1 MPKIRPIAIHLPQFH
16 PFPENDE
23 WWGKGFTEWTNVTKA
38 KPLYKEHYQPHLPAD
53 LGFYDLRLEEA
64 RLAQEAMAKEYGV
77 YGFCYYHY
85 WFNGKK
91 LMNEPVDR
99 KLNNPKEDLP
109 FMLCWAN
116 ETWSRRWL
124 GEEKEILIEQTY
136 SLEDHKNHAIYL
148 QKFFKDDRYI
158 KVDGKPVF
166 MIYRPIQIP
175 DLDQVIEIYR
185 SVAKENGFEDLFL
198 IASNSHAGYY
208 NLIERGF
215 DAVMNF
221 QPKLGSLQQAF
232 NDKNS
237 INKLIRNLQ
246 FGIFNNKLKIYDYKK
261 AKEKMSRTYEYK
273 YLPCSF
279 VSWDNSA
286 RRGENGII
294 IKDKNPEVFAEFLQ
308 KDIKYLLD
316 QKRNPEENFLFI
328 NAWNEWA
335 EGNYLE
341 PDVKYGF
348 KFLDKLKQALNKI

>member
-1 MPKIRPIAIHLPQFH
+1 MNKILPIAIHLPQFH
-16 PFPENDE
+16 PFPKNDE
-23 WWGKGFTEWTNVTKA
+23 WWGRGFTEWTNVTKA
-38 KPLYKEHYQPHLPAD
+38 KPLYSGHYQPHLPAD

-64 RLAQEAMAKEYGV
+64 RLAQEAMAKEYGI

-85 WFNGKK
+85 WFHGEK

-175 DLDQVIEIYR
+175 DLDQVIDIYR
-185 SVAKENGFEDLFL
+185 SVAKENGFEDMFL
-198 IASNSHAGYY
+198 VASNSHAGYE
-208 NLIERGF
+208 NLLEKGF

-221 QPKLGSLQQAF
+221 QPKLGSLGQAF

-237 INKLIRNLQ
+237 MTKLKRNLEL
-246 FGIFNNKLKIYDYKK
+246 GIFSNKLKIYDYKK
-261 AKEKMSRTYEYK
+261 AKEKMNRTYEYN

-316 QKRNPEENFLFI
+316 QKREPEENFLFI

-348 KFLDKLKQALNKI
+348 EFLNKLKEVLNKI